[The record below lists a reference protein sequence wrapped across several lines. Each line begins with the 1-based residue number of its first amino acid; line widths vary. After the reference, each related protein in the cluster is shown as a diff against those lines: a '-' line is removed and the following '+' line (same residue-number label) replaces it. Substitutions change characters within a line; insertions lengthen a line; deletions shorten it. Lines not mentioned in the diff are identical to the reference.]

1 MIVITTHRKDQ
12 KWPAGHGY
20 GRNIGTAKNP
30 VWVAE
35 RGRPVSKWVIH
46 ATHGNIGT
54 LSVNEAKFLRDS
66 PDVSC
71 QDVIGKSGEVY
82 EILPDDH
89 AAWHA
94 GVCLPG
100 WGIESIGTEI
110 HHAIGE
116 SYTSYQ
122 FETLTA
128 LGRQK
133 IARHGLTEADIDTH
147 RAIAL
152 PKGRKSDPHGWSDA
166 DFYAWRA
173 SLFTPPPA
181 PPEPDWEMLWG
192 SDFPYRPTH
201 GFPSTWRAL
210 HRAGTSIGKPLS
222 DEHTFLGKQV
232 QLFEFAILTW
242 TPADNVRVFR
252 GEF

>member
-1 MIVITTHRKDQ
+1 MVLITTHRKDQ

-30 VWVAE
+30 VWVAG

-46 ATHGNIGT
+46 ATHGNTGT
-54 LSVNEAKFLRDS
+54 LSVNEAKFLCDS
-66 PDVSC
+66 PKVSC
-71 QDVIGKSGEVY
+71 QDVIGKAGEVY

-94 GVCLPG
+94 GKCLPG

-116 SYTSYQ
+116 SYTPYQ

-128 LGRQK
+128 LARRK
-133 IARHGLTEADIDTH
+133 IARHGLTEDDIDMH
-147 RAIAL
+147 RAIAI
-152 PKGRKSDPHGWSDA
+152 PEGRKTDPGDWADA

-173 SLFTPPPA
+173 SLFVSR
-181 PPEPDWEMLWG
+181 EPDWAYLWG
-192 SDFPYRPTH
+192 SEHPYRHDWGIPAL
-201 GFPSTWRAL
+201 WREQ
-210 HRAGTSIGKPLS
+210 HRAGTSLGPALS
-222 DEHTFLGKQV
+222 DEHAFQGSTI
-232 QLFEFAILTW
+232 QLFERGIITW
-242 TPADNVRVFR
+242 RDGRARVYR